1 MNKHELVDQALVS
14 PVYLAGPGDPA
25 WVTVPLTTAS
35 GWTAL
40 NQPLVPHV
48 VLTGPSSKSELR
60 LEPVLEGPWW
70 HVSHRDGRTGT
81 DWSVSFD
88 GSTPVEL
95 IAAVTDALPHPGY
108 PLRQPV
114 DPYEPLRQAGWSVA
128 GGRGTFLS
136 PDGHVRGSRN
146 TLAGSRSWRITAG
159 LDEDDPLWHAF
170 LSAGTPTVIL
180 ASLFK
185 TLASPEPARRSAEQ
199 MKGFPRRGITL
210 EWERCPAEHVARAL
224 TERVEQLA
232 ARRAVTSP
240 PPCPPVGE
248 GLAPAGRRL
257 R

>member
-1 MNKHELVDQALVS
+1 MSRPELVDQALVS
-14 PVYLAGPGDPA
+14 PVYLAGPGDSA
-25 WVTVPLTTAS
+25 WVTVPLTTVS

-40 NQPLVPHV
+40 NAPLVPHV
-48 VLTGPSSKSELR
+48 VLTGPVSKSELR

-81 DWSVSFD
+81 NWSAAFD

-95 IAAVTDALPHPGY
+95 IAAVTDALTHPGY

-114 DPYEPLRQAGWSVA
+114 DPYEPLRQAGWTVA

-170 LSAGTPTVIL
+170 LSAGTPPFVVAAFFQAL
-180 ASLFK
+180 ASRD
-185 TLASPEPARRSAEQ
+185 PVRRSAEQ

-210 EWERCPAEHVARAL
+210 EWERRLAEHVGRAL
-224 TERVEQLA
+224 PERVEQLA
-232 ARRAVTSP
+232 ARRAATSP
-240 PPCPPVGE
+240 PPSPAGGP
-248 GLAPAGRRL
+248 GLAAAGRRL

>member
-1 MNKHELVDQALVS
+1 MTKHELVDQALVS
-14 PVYLAGPGDPA
+14 PVYLSGPGDPA
-25 WVTVPLTTAS
+25 WVTVPLTTVS

-40 NQPLVPHV
+40 NAPLVPHV
-48 VLTGPSSKSELR
+48 VLTGPLSKSELR

-81 DWSVSFD
+81 NWHASFD

-95 IAAVTDALPHPGY
+95 IAAVTDALTHPGY

-114 DPYEPLRQAGWSVA
+114 DPYEPLRQAGWTVA

-146 TLAGSRSWRITAG
+146 TLAGSRSWQITAG
-159 LDEDDPLWHAF
+159 IDEDDPLWHAF

-185 TLASPEPARRSAEQ
+185 ALASPEPARRSAEQ

-210 EWERCPAEHVARAL
+210 EWERRPAEHVARAL
-224 TERVEQLA
+224 PERVEQLTS
-232 ARRAVTSP
+232 RRAVTSP
-240 PPCPPVGE
+240 PPCPPAGE
-248 GLAPAGRRL
+248 GLAPAGRGL

>member
-1 MNKHELVDQALVS
+1 MSRLELVDQALVS
-14 PVYLAGPGDPA
+14 PVYLAGPGDSA

-35 GWTAL
+35 GWMAL

-48 VLTGPSSKSELR
+48 VLTGPRHKSQLR

-70 HVSHRDGRTGT
+70 HVSDRDGRTGT
-81 DWSVSFD
+81 NWQAAFD

-95 IAAVTDALPHPGY
+95 IAAVTDALTHPGY
-108 PLRQPV
+108 RLRQTV
-114 DPYEPLRQAGWSVA
+114 DPYEPLRQAGWA
-128 GGRGTFLS
+128 TDPGRGAFLS
-136 PDGHVRGSRN
+136 PEGHVRGSRN
-146 TLAGSRSWRITAG
+146 SLGGSRSWHITAR
-159 LDEDDPLWHAF
+159 LDEDDPLWSAY
-170 LSAGTPTVIL
+170 LSAGTPPVIL
-180 ASLFK
+180 ASLF
-185 TLASPEPARRSAEQ
+185 TALASPEAARRSAEQ

-240 PPCPPVGE
+240 PPCPSAGE